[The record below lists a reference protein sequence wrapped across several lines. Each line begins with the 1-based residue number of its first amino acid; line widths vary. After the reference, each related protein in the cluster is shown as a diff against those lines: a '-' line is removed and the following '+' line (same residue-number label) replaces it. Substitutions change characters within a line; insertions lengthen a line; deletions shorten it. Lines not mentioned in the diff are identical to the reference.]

1 MVRLMYVEA
10 ISKDE
15 YAKYEQNHLHSP
27 NPHIPSSLMTMK
39 DMDDAIRARHHLG
52 VLCENLSS
60 WQNALGIAFDQGGL
74 VLPRPGKVPSQQFTE
89 LQYDHDGMLWRSDWR
104 VLVPRKVVDK
114 ILTVEHRLVIRLP
127 NDGFFYV
134 EESVLDIKKS
144 PVKND
149 RHGQR
154 DGWALVNP
162 EAWENLDP
170 FVQFARR
177 WFRYTH
183 NQKLHRQIMY
193 NSSANR
199 VDICLQCPAT
209 LNSVEFSFE
218 PGFPLTPMPD
228 DYWD

>member
-1 MVRLMYVEA
+1 
-10 ISKDE
+10 
-15 YAKYEQNHLHSP
+15 
-27 NPHIPSSLMTMK
+27 
-39 DMDDAIRARHHLG
+39 
-52 VLCENLSS
+52 
-60 WQNALGIAFDQGGL
+60 
-74 VLPRPGKVPSQQFTE
+74 
-89 LQYDHDGMLWRSDWR
+89 MLWRSDWR

-177 WFRYTH
+177 WFGYTH